1 MPLLVDLLL
10 GLAFVAL
17 NVALHLLGL
26 VSGEGS
32 DNAVFLAL
40 YMVGGA
46 FHLTLGCPA
55 LYSASPAAC
64 SSWGS
69 RVISGDFPA
78 SRARTTGTN
87 GLNHGPFG
95 PVGLASG
102 LTGKKKVR
110 TK

>member
-46 FHLTLGCPA
+46 FHLTLGLPGFV
-55 LYSASPAAC
+55 LGFT
-64 SSWGS
+64 GS
-69 RVISGDFPA
+69 VLLLGFK
-78 SRARTTGTN
+78 GN
-87 GLNHGPFG
+87 
-95 PVGLASG
+95 
-102 LTGKKKVR
+102 
-110 TK
+110 